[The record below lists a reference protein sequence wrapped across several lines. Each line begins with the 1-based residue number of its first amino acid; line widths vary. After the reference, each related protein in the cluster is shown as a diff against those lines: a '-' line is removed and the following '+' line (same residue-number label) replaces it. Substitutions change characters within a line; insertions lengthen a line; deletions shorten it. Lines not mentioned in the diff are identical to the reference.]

1 MTDNRF
7 EFPFKLIGEA
17 NHVER
22 VPKSWFHS
30 LGAQNEDFGPVSRT
44 YLTRSLVPSLAKAR
58 NLLVNVI
65 FTANIHG
72 RLMEI

>member
-1 MTDNRF
+1 MHTQ
-7 EFPFKLIGEA
+7 I
-17 NHVER
+17 V
-22 VPKSWFHS
+22 VPQ

-58 NLLVNVI
+58 NVLVNVI